1 MRIPNRRYILLFL
14 TAVIVVTVSCKK
26 GYLEVEPK
34 GALIA
39 KATQDY
45 EALLNTTKVDPST
58 AAGFLGDEVAAQQ
71 SYFGGASVYRQR
83 LFKYIGDALLPDDL
97 PEMGYLKSNYAFNK
111 IIEEIDASTG
121 GTEQQ
126 KAQIMAEAKVGRAVC
141 HLLFLNDFGKP
152 YNEATA
158 ATDWGVPIITAA
170 DVTKTDYKR
179 ATVKE
184 VYEFIINDITEALP
198 NLSKP
203 FSHSLKISKPAAEG
217 ILARVYLY
225 MHNYTASR
233 EHLDKAFSALTGA
246 TKPVGLYDYNVTL
259 SPDGTWQPADP
270 AYFGPAL
277 MPNSFLGEDQESILN
292 MSLSTFY
299 IGSANA
305 FVCRPE
311 VAALYDPSDFRLQ
324 IYSNTELFGTVI
336 FPNGMRRYPRFSAE
350 VGICLP
356 DMYLMRAELKARAND
371 LAGAKADVELL
382 RANRMPAAA
391 AAVPAGI
398 AANQQQLVRFILEE
412 RIREFALK
420 GMRWYDVRRLSTDP
434 VYSNTINYTHKLYS
448 VTGDVVESYTLTPE
462 RLVLKFG
469 RKLTSQHPLLI
480 ENP

>member
-1 MRIPNRRYILLFL
+1 MRISNRRYILLFL
-14 TAVIVVTVSCKK
+14 TTVIVFTASCKK

-58 AAGFLGDEVAAQQ
+58 AAGFMGDEVGAQQ
-71 SYFGGASVYRQR
+71 DYFGGASVYRQR

-97 PEMGYLKSNYAFNK
+97 PEMGYLQSNYVFNK

-121 GTEQQ
+121 GTEQE
-126 KAQIMAEAKVGRAVC
+126 KARIMAEAKVGRAVC

-152 YNEATA
+152 YDEATA
-158 ATDWGVPIITAA
+158 ATDLGVPIITAA
-170 DVTKTDYKR
+170 DVTKTDYER

-203 FSHSLKISKPAAEG
+203 FSHPLKISEAAAEG

-246 TKPVGLYDYNVTL
+246 TRPVNLYDYNVTL
-259 SPDGTWQPADP
+259 SPDGAWQPVEP
-270 AYFGPAL
+270 EYFGPAL
-277 MPNSFLGEDQESILN
+277 MPYSYESEESVLN
-292 MSLSTFY
+292 MSITTFY
-299 IGSANA
+299 IGSANT
-305 FVCRPE
+305 FVFRPE

-324 IYSNTELFGTVI
+324 VYSDTELFGTVV
-336 FPNGMRRYPRFSAE
+336 FPNGMRRYPRFQAE

-382 RANRMPAAA
+382 RAKRMPAAA
-391 AAVPAGI
+391 VAVPAGI

-412 RIREFALK
+412 RIREFALN
-420 GMRWYDVRRLSTDP
+420 GMRWYDMRRLSTDP
-434 VYSNTINYTHKLYS
+434 IYSNTINYTHKLYS
-448 VTGDVVESYTLTPE
+448 ATGEVVESYTLTPE
-462 RLVLKFG
+462 RLILKFG
-469 RKLTSQHPLLI
+469 RKLTAQHPLLI